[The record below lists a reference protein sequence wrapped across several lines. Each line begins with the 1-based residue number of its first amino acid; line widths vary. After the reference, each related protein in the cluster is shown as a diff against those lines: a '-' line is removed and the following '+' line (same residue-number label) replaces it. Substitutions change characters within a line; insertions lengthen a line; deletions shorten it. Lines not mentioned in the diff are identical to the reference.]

1 MPSAKFKGVGKYK
14 SKAELVEGGPEV
26 KAPPGSPEINL
37 GASQFHP
44 LESIQS
50 PYKLIP
56 AT

>member
-14 SKAELVEGGPEV
+14 SKAELMEGGPEV

-50 PYKLIP
+50 PS
-56 AT
+56 